1 MKVPLLDLKLQ
12 YQSIKGEIV
21 SALDGVY
28 NDQQFT
34 LGPNVEKI
42 EAEIA
47 AYCGTDHAVGV
58 SSGSDALLLALM
70 AMDIKPGDTVIT
82 TPYTFFAT
90 VGSICRLGAT
100 PLFVDID
107 PDTYNIDPQ
116 ELSSRLESL
125 PCSNHK
131 KVKAIIPVHL
141 YGQCADMEP
150 IVQAARQTNI
160 KVIEDAA
167 QALGASCT
175 VNNRIK
181 TACAMGDLGCISFF
195 PTKNLGCF
203 GEGGMITTDDEETA
217 RKIRSLRVH
226 GQADRYYHKYI
237 GMNARLEALQAAVLL
252 VKLPHLNSW
261 TRKRQE
267 NAACYEK
274 LFNEAGLEEQITL
287 PCIKPGNN
295 HVFNQYVIRAS
306 RRDDLKI
313 HLEQNG
319 VGCAIYYPL
328 PLHLQ
333 ECFRFLGYTAG
344 DFPESEKAAAETLAL
359 PVFPELSKAQIEY
372 VVEQIGRFY
381 DSV

>member
-1 MKVPLLDLKLQ
+1 
-12 YQSIKGEIV
+12 
-21 SALDGVY
+21 
-28 NDQQFT
+28 
-34 LGPNVEKI
+34 
-42 EAEIA
+42 
-47 AYCGTDHAVGV
+47 
-58 SSGSDALLLALM
+58 
-70 AMDIKPGDTVIT
+70 
-82 TPYTFFAT
+82 
-90 VGSICRLGAT
+90 
-100 PLFVDID
+100 
-107 PDTYNIDPQ
+107 
-116 ELSSRLESL
+116 
-125 PCSNHK
+125 
-131 KVKAIIPVHL
+131 
-141 YGQCADMEP
+141 
-150 IVQAARQTNI
+150 
-160 KVIEDAA
+160 
-167 QALGASCT
+167 
-175 VNNRIK
+175 
-181 TACAMGDLGCISFF
+181 MGDLGCISFF

-252 VKLPHLNSW
+252 VKLPRLNSW

-381 DSV
+381 DSI